1 MNAEPSNNTVTLT
14 LTQDEADALL
24 ALLLRTPE
32 TDSLPAEKIEQLLFR
47 VLRKLPFSGHD
58 NDNGSP
64 KKE

>member
-1 MNAEPSNNTVTLT
+1 MNAEPSNNTITLT

-47 VLRKLPFSGHD
+47 VLHKVPLFGLRKEMD
-58 NDNGSP
+58 KNI
-64 KKE
+64 

>member
-1 MNAEPSNNTVTLT
+1 MNAEPSNNTITLT

-47 VLRKLPFSGHD
+47 ILRKLPLSGHE
-58 NDNGSP
+58 NESTTR
-64 KKE
+64 K